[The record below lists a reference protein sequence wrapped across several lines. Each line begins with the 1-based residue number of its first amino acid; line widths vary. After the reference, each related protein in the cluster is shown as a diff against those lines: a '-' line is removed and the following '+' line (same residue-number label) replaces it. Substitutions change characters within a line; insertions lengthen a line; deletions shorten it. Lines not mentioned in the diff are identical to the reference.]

1 MHKKKI
7 LILFL
12 LIFIICGC
20 RANYDVKIID
30 NDISESFS
38 FYEDNSINWDSVY
51 SLYPSQSTNGT
62 EYIPEQYTYRTL
74 VTNQLNSFTQ
84 AFSNEGS
91 KYITKSL
98 INDNSKLGI
107 LYEYNYD
114 VSNYSNAYIP
124 SKAFKYFNF
133 LSNDDRYVLSSSIG
147 FKAFDDYKKLDSLT
161 IELSTNHKVAK
172 HNADE
177 VNGYTYRWNIDRTN
191 YSDKNVYVELYKD
204 KYEKGYNNEKNKR
217 QLAKV
222 IKTILIVV
230 LCIAISL
237 FIVIIILRKK
247 ANRNNRI

>member
-12 LIFIICGC
+12 LIFVICGC

-30 NDISESFS
+30 NDINESFS
-38 FYEDNSINWDSVY
+38 FYEDNSIDWDSVY
-51 SLYPSQSTNGT
+51 SLYSTQSTNGT
-62 EYIPEQYTYRTL
+62 EYIPKQYTYRTL

-133 LSNDDRYVLSSSIG
+133 LSNDDRRSEEHTSELQSRGHLVCRLLLE
-147 FKAFDDYKKLDSLT
+147 KK
-161 IELSTNHKVAK
+161 
-172 HNADE
+172 
-177 VNGYTYRWNIDRTN
+177 
-191 YSDKNVYVELYKD
+191 KD
-204 KYEKGYNNEKNKR
+204 KKDISEEEYMEKE
-217 QLAKV
+217 
-222 IKTILIVV
+222 
-230 LCIAISL
+230 
-237 FIVIIILRKK
+237 
-247 ANRNNRI
+247 